1 MPRIHLSTVLI
12 LLVASTLGCDS
23 GTAPP
28 SSRPANAGPFTAAQ
42 RNELRDAVA
51 RSEREAQNTIPPS
64 AKITLATPAGWTR
77 SKVRPLPPSD
87 NGFSVAYEH
96 ESGLAVTLFQYTR
109 GLAVVPEALDST
121 ALQEEMQGAK
131 DGIQQAAQAG
141 YWQVAKEVESGIVPL
156 GDSSMKALWSQ
167 YQLTANGMT
176 FASDIYMWSHS
187 NTFFKLRCTCRNDDV
202 RSNQEVLHG
211 LLTALGS
218 PVAHNEKN

>member
-1 MPRIHLSTVLI
+1 M
-12 LLVASTLGCDS
+12 
-23 GTAPP
+23 
-28 SSRPANAGPFTAAQ
+28 
-42 RNELRDAVA
+42 
-51 RSEREAQNTIPPS
+51 
-64 AKITLATPAGWTR
+64 
-77 SKVRPLPPSD
+77 
-87 NGFSVAYEH
+87 
-96 ESGLAVTLFQYTR
+96 TLFQYTR